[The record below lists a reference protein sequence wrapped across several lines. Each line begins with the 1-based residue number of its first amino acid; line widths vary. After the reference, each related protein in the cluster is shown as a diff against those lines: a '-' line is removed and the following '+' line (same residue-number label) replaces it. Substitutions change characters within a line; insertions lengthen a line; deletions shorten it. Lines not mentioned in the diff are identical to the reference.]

1 MQVVVIGAGLL
12 GLSTAYALK
21 QDGHSVRVVDSS
33 GGPALKTS
41 FANAGMLSPSLT
53 DPWNAPGI
61 LWKMLRWVGREEAPF
76 LLRPHVLPSLLQWG
90 TRFFWQSRRQAFLDN
105 WTANLELGLYSMRV
119 QEEWLQNHDFHF
131 EAGRSGILKIFRDE
145 AGLEEGLMR
154 LDFLAQHQI
163 DVRRLDMH
171 EVVELEPSLEAT
183 APDLAGAILHS
194 LDGHGDAHLF
204 CCEMERALLQ
214 SGVTF
219 DYNTRGLAFE
229 KEGKRIRALKTGAGS
244 IEAEAFVLAAG
255 GHSVELGQSVGL
267 RLPIRPAKGYSITVE
282 LDEECEHPSRP
293 VVDDGLHIA
302 LTPLGERLR
311 VAGTAEFTG
320 FDTRLTQSRIQNL
333 TKLLGR
339 IYPRCAKK
347 AENAS
352 LSPWC
357 GFRPMSPD
365 GVPVLGQTRFPNLFL
380 NTGHGPL
387 GWTLSA
393 GSGRMVADII
403 SQRAPKISPE
413 PYSVNRFRFT

>member
-12 GLSTAYALK
+12 GLSTAYALT

-33 GGPALKTS
+33 SGPGRETS
-41 FANAGMLSPSLT
+41 FANAGMISPSLT

-61 LWKMLRWVGREEAPF
+61 LWSMLRWIGREEAPF
-76 LLRPHVLPSLLQWG
+76 LLRPQALPSLLEWG
-90 TRFFWQSRRQAFLDN
+90 TRFFWQSRNRAFLQN
-105 WTANLELGLYSMRV
+105 WTANLELGLYSLRI
-119 QEEWLQNHDFHF
+119 QEEWMKEDDLDF

-163 DVRRLDMH
+163 EVRRLERH
-171 EVVELEPSLEAT
+171 EVVEIEPSLETA
-183 APDLAGAILHS
+183 APDLAGAILHPP
-194 LDGHGDAHLF
+194 DGHGDAHLF
-204 CCEMERALLQ
+204 CCELGRVLTR
-214 SGVTF
+214 SGVNF
-219 DYNTRGLAFE
+219 DYNTRALGFE
-229 KEGKRIRALKTGAGS
+229 KEGQRIRALKTRAGP
-244 IEAEAFVLAAG
+244 IEADAFVLAAG
-255 GHSVELGQSVGL
+255 GHSVELSRSVGL

-282 LDEECEHPSRP
+282 LDEECERPLRP
-293 VVDDGLHIA
+293 VVDDSFHIA

-320 FDTRLTQSRIQNL
+320 FDARLTQSRIQNL
-333 TKLLGR
+333 TKLLGH

-347 AENAS
+347 AES
-352 LSPWC
+352 ESISPWC

-387 GWTLSA
+387 GWTLCA
-393 GSGRMVADII
+393 GSGRMVADMI
-403 SQRAPKISPE
+403 SRRATEIEPG
-413 PYSVNRFRFT
+413 PYSVDRFRFA